1 MPYVVLGTP
10 PNWTTTTAQTT
21 QTMLAT
27 STWYI
32 PTTTTVPTITT
43 APSIIV
49 AYVQDIFGQYHVWDN
64 SNIAEAAMGIVEP
77 PIASPAIISPKEVE
91 SAEAKARALL
101 LSFLD
106 FDQKEKFEKDR
117 SFVMVG
123 KSGRRFRINWGR
135 VGNIE
140 LLRAEGEVWQERY
153 CVHPIDGALP
163 TPDVMLGQMLALAH
177 DDEATLR
184 IANLSGRN
192 PEFPN
197 IPRRN

>member
-21 QTMLAT
+21 QTMSVT

-43 APSIIV
+43 APNIIV
-49 AYVQDIFGQYHVWDN
+49 AYVQDIFGQYHVSYN

-140 LLRAEGEVWQERY
+140 LLQAEGEVWQERY
-153 CVHPIDGALP
+153 CVHPIDGTLP